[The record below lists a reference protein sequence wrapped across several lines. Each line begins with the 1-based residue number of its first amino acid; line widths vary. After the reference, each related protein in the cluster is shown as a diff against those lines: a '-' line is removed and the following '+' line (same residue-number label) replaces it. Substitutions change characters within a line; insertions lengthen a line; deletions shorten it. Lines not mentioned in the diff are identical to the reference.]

1 MTNPMLTRDLSITA
15 LLCCGVLCTA
25 ACGSGPYVWVHQRP
39 PDPREARI
47 VVGPGDL
54 IEVRWFEE
62 EKMSLQA
69 RVLPDGTITIPVLGP
84 VPVTGKTS
92 DEVARS
98 LETQL
103 TRYVKMPQV
112 TVSILESVLSVAVIG
127 EVDQAGMIDLVK
139 PATVLQALAK
149 AGGLTEFADSSGIYV
164 LRTEGDKTERIRF
177 DYDRLTEGAPA
188 STRFRL
194 RTGDVVVV
202 E

>member
-15 LLCCGVLCTA
+15 LLCCGLLCTA
-25 ACGSGPYVWVHQRP
+25 ACASAPYVWVQERP
-39 PDPREARI
+39 PDPREAKI
-47 VVGPGDL
+47 LVGPGDL
-54 IEVRWFEE
+54 LEVRWTEVE
-62 EKMSLQA
+62 QMSIQA
-69 RVLPDGTITIPVLGP
+69 RVLPDGTITIPVLGS

-92 DEVARS
+92 AELSRS
-98 LETQL
+98 LEAQL
-103 TRYVKMPQV
+103 TRYVKTPQV
-112 TVSILESVLSVAVIG
+112 TVIILESLLSVAVIG
-127 EVDQAGMIDLVK
+127 EVKTAGMIDLVK